1 MNHFVQRIQTPH
13 GSFNFYFNRTSAS
26 DSVGYHISLIGPNSK
41 LCVLNMIQ
49 RENGWIIENTKE
61 MESWLLQLESTLNEA
76 IQQQTN
82 EY

>member
-1 MNHFVQRIQTPH
+1 
-13 GSFNFYFNRTSAS
+13 
-26 DSVGYHISLIGPNSK
+26 
-41 LCVLNMIQ
+41 MIQ